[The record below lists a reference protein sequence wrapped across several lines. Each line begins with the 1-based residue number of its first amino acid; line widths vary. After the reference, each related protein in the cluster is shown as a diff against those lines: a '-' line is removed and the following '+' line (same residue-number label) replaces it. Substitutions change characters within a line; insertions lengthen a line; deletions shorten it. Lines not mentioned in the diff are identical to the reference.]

1 MLVELCDLCKKNE
14 VNEDNKTTVI
24 IKDYK
29 GVWFDGMGYPQPA
42 KRKFKAVICDE
53 CLNKL
58 RGIEPPT
65 GGSAIKPY
73 PPKRK

>member
-1 MLVELCDLCKKNE
+1 MIVELCDLCKKNK
-14 VNEDNKTTVI
+14 VNESNKTEVI
-24 IKDYK
+24 IKDCK
-29 GVWFDGMGYPQPA
+29 GVEISAYGFPMPA
-42 KRKFKAVICDE
+42 KRKFKAVICDD

-65 GGSAIKPY
+65 GGSAIEPH